1 MDRLDAQQAL
11 AFSSEFCC
19 AVLGNL
25 AHGFML
31 VPLDGPPLAA
41 EDVERAHERGYQFC
55 GVLGFV
61 NGQCVARTEPGI
73 DAVSVCAAATRD
85 FAALVVARTKDDWLE
100 RMWELPDTRTN

>member
-41 EDVERAHERGYQFC
+41 EDVEEAHERGYQFC
-55 GVLGFV
+55 GVIGFV
-61 NGQCVARTEPGI
+61 HGQCVARTEPDLDSI
-73 DAVSVCAAATRD
+73 SVCAAATRD
-85 FAALVVARTKDDWLE
+85 FARRVAERTRGDWLE
-100 RMWELPDTRTN
+100 NLWQLPDTRTN